1 MNKRVISL
9 FLIPFLLFY
18 ALPVQAVENE
28 ERSWQEE
35 MMYFIMVDRFNN
47 GDPTNDYEV
56 DRNDPKAYQ
65 GGDIKGI
72 TAKLDY
78 IKGMGFTAIWLTPIF
93 KNEPKGYHG
102 YWTEDFYEVEENFGT
117 LEDFKELVNEAHKR
131 DIKVVLDFVV
141 NHTGYQNPWLEDPD
155 KQDWFHERKD
165 IINWNSQEQI
175 ENRQL
180 YGLPDLA
187 QENPE
192 TKEYLLEVAKWWIQE
207 TDIDG
212 YRLDTVRHVPK
223 WFWEEFATAVK
234 SVKEDFFLLGEV
246 WDDDPSYVADYT
258 KTGIDSVVDY
268 PFFNE
273 AARVF
278 SSPDQSLD
286 RLDTVWQRNKTLY
299 ENPYILGNF
308 IDNHD
313 NVRFTR
319 RALQQ
324 QENPITRLKLALSY
338 LYTAPGIPIVYYG
351 TEIAMDGGEDPDNR
365 RLMDFRTDDELV
377 NYITKLSNLRKNNS
391 ALTKGDFEL
400 LHEDK
405 GMAVFKRTNED
416 NTIII
421 AINNSSESKR
431 FDLSNEVI
439 EPNMQLTGTLTDDV
453 IPGNSDGYTIILD
466 RELAEVYVLT
476 EKQGANI
483 PIISV
488 FILVPLAT
496 VGFFLLNRRR
506 LKKKD

>member
-1 MNKRVISL
+1 MVLGRVCNCREISKRR
-9 FLIPFLLFY
+9 FL
-18 ALPVQAVENE
+18 
-28 ERSWQEE
+28 
-35 MMYFIMVDRFNN
+35 
-47 GDPTNDYEV
+47 
-56 DRNDPKAYQ
+56 
-65 GGDIKGI
+65 
-72 TAKLDY
+72 
-78 IKGMGFTAIWLTPIF
+78 
-93 KNEPKGYHG
+93 
-102 YWTEDFYEVEENFGT
+102 
-117 LEDFKELVNEAHKR
+117 
-131 DIKVVLDFVV
+131 
-141 NHTGYQNPWLEDPD
+141 
-155 KQDWFHERKD
+155 
-165 IINWNSQEQI
+165 
-175 ENRQL
+175 
-180 YGLPDLA
+180 
-187 QENPE
+187 
-192 TKEYLLEVAKWWIQE
+192 
-207 TDIDG
+207 
-212 YRLDTVRHVPK
+212 
-223 WFWEEFATAVK
+223 
-234 SVKEDFFLLGEV
+234 LLGEV

-313 NVRFTR
+313 NIRFTR

-391 ALTKGDFEL
+391 ALTEGDFEL
-400 LHEDK
+400 LHDDR

-439 EPNMQLTGTLTDDV
+439 APNMQLTGTLTDDV

-476 EKQGANI
+476 EKQGVNI

-506 LKKKD
+506 LKKKEQ